1 MKNFKF
7 ENWNEA
13 NCLELVSLIKEVI
26 NWEDP
31 QDIADELLEIAMDLK
46 AKGRPEAETYKKA
59 YEAAIQSIYEGA
71 SDPFKNA
78 LESKN
83 PKEVVTKSLYMIV
96 DKFCQKGR
104 DLFKSNKKN
113 QIPESYFLAAYV
125 QTEVMRRA
133 FNNLSLDTFYL
144 YKITIQS
151 KIHPI
156 GFPDSHEKIKS
167 LIENIITN
175 KEIQLEV
182 IEPLAFFLGGLIYLG
197 EPNPKLIVN
206 WIDNDV
212 SEVLMNLINGKID
225 EAIKLCEIYKQQ
237 DEKEIF
243 QEEKKVEK
251 ITPKDSSSSFRPFAK
266 TTSKLREILFKPEN
280 ESDRLLSEKI
290 PNERESESFRSFKT
304 NLNVKPDVE
313 NKESSWSEFYSEFKG
328 KFTSDSSLLIE
339 FSDTDEARLHL
350 KSLGY
355 KKSNSRNV
363 DVSRLGEYFPT
374 ILVDMDLT
382 IVIFHKL
389 PSDFNFKNS
398 KSFVKKW
405 FGLNTKFINHIDIC
419 YPKEIPDLY
428 KIQFTNEQREIAQ
441 KFISDFENENDELP
455 NKFAKSFLKIGLKEF
470 FHDKDIVNLIREEFN
485 IKDYILYKIDD
496 LWKHRKDDELRD
508 YFNSDIKLLEKS
520 INWVEIL
527 KIWVLLLN
535 ELGYERSQDNDDLK
549 DNPKT
554 KYESKD
560 SNIYNDDNDDV
571 KTHQSRIDQL
581 LHVFWECTPFINAEK
596 EPFIMS
602 SENDDKT
609 INFSYSNGLKT
620 SCFYTIQHNGEVTVK
635 DTNEILNLNDFS
647 HLVAII
653 AAVIKDIYGEY
664 DQLKVGEKFVS
675 EIQKRGN
682 LYN

>member
-1 MKNFKF
+1 MDNFNFK
-7 ENWNEA
+7 NWTEA

-26 NWEDP
+26 DWEDP

-83 PKEVVTKSLYMIV
+83 QKEVVTKSLYMIV
-96 DKFCQKGR
+96 DKYCQKGR
-104 DLFKSNKKN
+104 EGLKN
-113 QIPESYFLAAYV
+113 NEKNYSAESYFLAAFI
-125 QTEVMRRA
+125 QTEIIRRA
-133 FNNLSLDTFYL
+133 FNILSLDTFYL
-144 YKITIQS
+144 YKTTIQS

-167 LIENIITN
+167 LIENVITN
-175 KEIQLEV
+175 KKIQIGV
-182 IEPLAFFLGGLIYLG
+182 IEPLSFFLGGLIYVG

-206 WIDNDV
+206 WIDNNV
-212 SEVLMNLINGKID
+212 GEVLMNLINGKID
-225 EAIKLCEIYKQQ
+225 EAIKLCEIYKEQ
-237 DEKEIF
+237 DEKEIV
-243 QEEKKVEK
+243 QDEKVEK
-251 ITPKDSSSSFRPFAK
+251 ISPKDSSGSFRPFAK
-266 TTSKLREILFKPEN
+266 TTSKLRDILFKPEN
-280 ESDRLLSEKI
+280 ESDRIPPEKI
-290 PNERESESFRSFKT
+290 SNERESQSFRSFKT
-304 NLNVKPDVE
+304 NLKVKSDVE
-313 NKESSWSEFYSEFKG
+313 NKASSWSEFYSEFKG
-328 KFTSDSSLLIE
+328 KFTSNSFLLIE
-339 FSDTDEARLHL
+339 FCDTDEARMHL

-374 ILVDMDLT
+374 ILVDEDLT

-398 KSFVKKW
+398 KVFVKKW

-441 KFISDFENENDELP
+441 RFISKFEDENDDVP

-470 FHDKDIVNLIREEFN
+470 FHDRDIVKLIREEFN
-485 IKDYILYKIDD
+485 IKDYLLYKVDE
-496 LWKHRKDDELRD
+496 LWKHQEDYELRE
-508 YFNSDIKLLEKS
+508 YFKSDIKLLEKS
-520 INWVEIL
+520 INWVEII

-535 ELGYERSQDNDDLK
+535 ELGYERSQNSEDIK
-549 DNPKT
+549 ENPKI

-560 SNIYNDDNDDV
+560 SNIYNDNNDDV

-581 LHVFWECTPFINAEK
+581 LHVFWECTPFINKEK

-647 HLVAII
+647 HLIAII

-664 DQLKVGEKFVS
+664 DQLKVGKKFVI
-675 EIQKRGN
+675 EIQKRGS
-682 LYN
+682 L

>member
-1 MKNFKF
+1 MDNFNFK
-7 ENWNEA
+7 NWTEA

-26 NWEDP
+26 EWEDP

-96 DKFCQKGR
+96 DKYCQKGR
-104 DLFKSNKKN
+104 EGLKN
-113 QIPESYFLAAYV
+113 NEKNYSAESYFLAAFI
-125 QTEVMRRA
+125 QTEIIRRA
-133 FNNLSLDTFYL
+133 FNILSLDTFYL
-144 YKITIQS
+144 YKTTIQS

-167 LIENIITN
+167 LIENVITN
-175 KEIQLEV
+175 KKIQIGV
-182 IEPLAFFLGGLIYLG
+182 IEPLSFFLGGLIYVG

-206 WIDNDV
+206 WIDNNV
-212 SEVLMNLINGKID
+212 GEVLMNLINGKID
-225 EAIKLCEIYKQQ
+225 EAIKLCEIYKEQ
-237 DEKEIF
+237 DEKEIV
-243 QEEKKVEK
+243 QDEKVEK
-251 ITPKDSSSSFRPFAK
+251 ISPKDSSGSFRPFAK
-266 TTSKLREILFKPEN
+266 TTSKLRDILFKPEN
-280 ESDRLLSEKI
+280 ESDRIPPEKI
-290 PNERESESFRSFKT
+290 SNEKESQSFRSFKT
-304 NLNVKPDVE
+304 NLKVKSDVE
-313 NKESSWSEFYSEFKG
+313 NKASSWSEFYSEFKG
-328 KFTSDSSLLIE
+328 KFTSNSFLLIE
-339 FSDTDEARLHL
+339 FCDTDEARMHL

-363 DVSRLGEYFPT
+363 DVSKLGEYFPT
-374 ILVDMDLT
+374 ILVDEDLT

-398 KSFVKKW
+398 KVFVKKW

-441 KFISDFENENDELP
+441 RFISKFEDENDEIP

-470 FHDKDIVNLIREEFN
+470 FHDKDIVKLIREEFN
-485 IKDYILYKIDD
+485 IKDYLLYKVDD
-496 LWKHRKDDELRD
+496 LWKHQEDYELRE
-508 YFNSDIKLLEKS
+508 YFKSDIKLLEKS
-520 INWVEIL
+520 INWVEII

-535 ELGYERSQDNDDLK
+535 ELGYERSQNSEDIK
-549 DNPKT
+549 ENPKI

-560 SNIYNDDNDDV
+560 SNIYNDNNDDV

-581 LHVFWECTPFINAEK
+581 LHVFWECTPFINKEK

-647 HLVAII
+647 HLIAII

-664 DQLKVGEKFVS
+664 DQLKVGKKFVS
-675 EIQKRGN
+675 EIQKRGT
-682 LYN
+682 L

>member
-1 MKNFKF
+1 MDNFNFK
-7 ENWNEA
+7 NWTDA
-13 NCLELVSLIKEVI
+13 NCLELTSLIKEI
-26 NWEDP
+26 IDWEDP

-83 PKEVVTKSLYMIV
+83 QKEVVTKSLYMIV
-96 DKFCQKGR
+96 DKYCQKGR
-104 DLFKSNKKN
+104 EGLKN
-113 QIPESYFLAAYV
+113 NEKNYSAESYFLAAFI
-125 QTEVMRRA
+125 QTEIIRRA
-133 FNNLSLDTFYL
+133 FNILSLDTFYL
-144 YKITIQS
+144 YKTTIQS

-167 LIENIITN
+167 LIENVITN
-175 KEIQLEV
+175 KKIQIGV
-182 IEPLAFFLGGLIYLG
+182 IEPLSFFLGGLIYDG

-206 WIDNDV
+206 WIDNNV
-212 SEVLMNLINGKID
+212 GEILMNLINEKID
-225 EAIKLCEIYKQQ
+225 EAIKLCEIYKEQ
-237 DEKEIF
+237 DEKEIV
-243 QEEKKVEK
+243 QDEKVEK
-251 ITPKDSSSSFRPFAK
+251 ISPKDSSGSFRPFAK
-266 TTSKLREILFKPEN
+266 TTSKLRDILFKPEN
-280 ESDRLLSEKI
+280 ESDRIPPEKI
-290 PNERESESFRSFKT
+290 SNEKESQSFRSFKT
-304 NLNVKPDVE
+304 NLKVKSDVE
-313 NKESSWSEFYSEFKG
+313 NKASSWSEFYSEFKG
-328 KFTSDSSLLIE
+328 KFTSNSFLLIE
-339 FSDTDEARLHL
+339 FCDTDEARMHL

-374 ILVDMDLT
+374 ILADEDLT

-389 PSDFNFKNS
+389 LSDFNFKNS
-398 KSFVKKW
+398 KLFVKKW

-441 KFISDFENENDELP
+441 RFISKFEDENDDVP
-455 NKFAKSFLKIGLKEF
+455 NNFAKYFLKIGLKEF
-470 FHDKDIVNLIREEFN
+470 FHDKDIVKLIREEFN
-485 IKDYILYKIDD
+485 IKDYLLCQVDEF
-496 LWKHRKDDELRD
+496 WKHQEGYELRE
-508 YFNSDIKLLEKS
+508 YFESDIKLLEKS
-520 INWVEIL
+520 INWVEII

-535 ELGYERSQDNDDLK
+535 ELGYERSQNSEDIK
-549 DNPKT
+549 ENPKI

-560 SNIYNDDNDDV
+560 SNIYNDNNDDV

-581 LHVFWECTPFINAEK
+581 LHVFWECTPFINKEK

-647 HLVAII
+647 HLIAII

-664 DQLKVGEKFVS
+664 DQLKVGKKFVS
-675 EIQKRGN
+675 EIQKRGS
-682 LYN
+682 L

>member
-1 MKNFKF
+1 MDNFNFK
-7 ENWNEA
+7 NWTEA

-26 NWEDP
+26 DWEDP

-83 PKEVVTKSLYMIV
+83 QKEVVTKSLYMIV
-96 DKFCQKGR
+96 DKYCQKGR
-104 DLFKSNKKN
+104 QGLKN
-113 QIPESYFLAAYV
+113 NEKNYSAESYFLAAFI
-125 QTEVMRRA
+125 QTEIIRRA
-133 FNNLSLDTFYL
+133 FNILSLDTFYL
-144 YKITIQS
+144 YKTTIQS

-167 LIENIITN
+167 LIENVITN
-175 KEIQLEV
+175 KRIQIGV
-182 IEPLAFFLGGLIYLG
+182 IEPLSFFLGGLIYVG

-206 WIDNDV
+206 WIDKNV
-212 SEVLMNLINGKID
+212 GEVLMNLINGKID
-225 EAIKLCEIYKQQ
+225 EAIKLCKIYKEQDKKEIVQ
-237 DEKEIF
+237 DE
-243 QEEKKVEK
+243 KVEK
-251 ITPKDSSSSFRPFAK
+251 ISPKDSSGSFRPFAK
-266 TTSKLREILFKPEN
+266 TTSKLRDILFKPEN
-280 ESDRLLSEKI
+280 ESDRIPPEKI
-290 PNERESESFRSFKT
+290 SNEKESQSFRSFKT
-304 NLNVKPDVE
+304 NLKVKSDVE
-313 NKESSWSEFYSEFKG
+313 NKASSWSEFYSEFKG
-328 KFTSDSSLLIE
+328 KFTSNSFLLIE
-339 FSDTDEARLHL
+339 FCDTDEARMHL

-363 DVSRLGEYFPT
+363 DVSKLGEYFPT
-374 ILVDMDLT
+374 ILVDEDLT

-398 KSFVKKW
+398 KVFVKKW

-441 KFISDFENENDELP
+441 RFISKFEDENDDVP

-470 FHDKDIVNLIREEFN
+470 FHDRDIVKVIREEFN
-485 IKDYILYKIDD
+485 IKDYLLYKVDE
-496 LWKHRKDDELRD
+496 LWKHQEDYELRE
-508 YFNSDIKLLEKS
+508 YFKSDIKLLEKS
-520 INWVEIL
+520 INWVEII

-535 ELGYERSQDNDDLK
+535 ELGYERSQNSEDIK
-549 DNPKT
+549 ENPKI

-560 SNIYNDDNDDV
+560 SNIYNDNNDDV

-581 LHVFWECTPFINAEK
+581 LHVFWECTPFINKEK

-647 HLVAII
+647 HLIAII

-664 DQLKVGEKFVS
+664 DQLKVGKKFVS
-675 EIQKRGN
+675 EIQKRGS
-682 LYN
+682 L

>member
-1 MKNFKF
+1 MVFPS
-7 ENWNEA
+7 ER
-13 NCLELVSLIKEVI
+13 I
-26 NWEDP
+26 
-31 QDIADELLEIAMDLK
+31 
-46 AKGRPEAETYKKA
+46 
-59 YEAAIQSIYEGA
+59 
-71 SDPFKNA
+71 
-78 LESKN
+78 
-83 PKEVVTKSLYMIV
+83 
-96 DKFCQKGR
+96 
-104 DLFKSNKKN
+104 SN
-113 QIPESYFLAAYV
+113 Q
-125 QTEVMRRA
+125 
-133 FNNLSLDTFYL
+133 
-144 YKITIQS
+144 
-151 KIHPI
+151 
-156 GFPDSHEKIKS
+156 
-167 LIENIITN
+167 
-175 KEIQLEV
+175 
-182 IEPLAFFLGGLIYLG
+182 
-197 EPNPKLIVN
+197 
-206 WIDNDV
+206 
-212 SEVLMNLINGKID
+212 
-225 EAIKLCEIYKQQ
+225 
-237 DEKEIF
+237 
-243 QEEKKVEK
+243 
-251 ITPKDSSSSFRPFAK
+251 
-266 TTSKLREILFKPEN
+266 
-280 ESDRLLSEKI
+280 
-290 PNERESESFRSFKT
+290 RESESFRSFKT
-304 NLNVKPDVE
+304 NLKVKPDVE
-313 NKESSWSEFYSEFKG
+313 NKASSWSEFYSEFKG

-374 ILVDMDLT
+374 ILADMDLT

-428 KIQFTNEQREIAQ
+428 TIQFTNEQREIAQ
-441 KFISDFENENDELP
+441 KFISEFENENDELP

-520 INWVEIL
+520 INWVEII

-535 ELGYERSQDNDDLK
+535 ELGYERSQDPDDIK

-581 LHVFWECTPFINAEK
+581 LHVFWECTPFINKEK

-647 HLVAII
+647 HLIAII

-664 DQLKVGEKFVS
+664 DQLKVGKKFVS
-675 EIQKRGN
+675 EIQKRGSS
-682 LYN
+682 

>member
-1 MKNFKF
+1 MDNFNFK
-7 ENWNEA
+7 NWTEA

-26 NWEDP
+26 DWEDP

-83 PKEVVTKSLYMIV
+83 QKEVVTKSLYMIV
-96 DKFCQKGR
+96 DKYCQKGR
-104 DLFKSNKKN
+104 EGLKN
-113 QIPESYFLAAYV
+113 NEKNYSAESYFLAAFI
-125 QTEVMRRA
+125 QTEIIRRA
-133 FNNLSLDTFYL
+133 FNILSLDTFYL
-144 YKITIQS
+144 YKTTIQS

-167 LIENIITN
+167 LIENVITN
-175 KEIQLEV
+175 KRIQIGV
-182 IEPLAFFLGGLIYLG
+182 IEPLSFFLGGLIYVG

-206 WIDNDV
+206 WIDNNV
-212 SEVLMNLINGKID
+212 GEVLMNLINGKID
-225 EAIKLCEIYKQQ
+225 EAIKLCEIYKEQ
-237 DEKEIF
+237 DEKEII
-243 QEEKKVEK
+243 QDKKVEK
-251 ITPKDSSSSFRPFAK
+251 ISPKDSSGSFRPFAK
-266 TTSKLREILFKPEN
+266 TTSKLRDILFKPEN
-280 ESDRLLSEKI
+280 ESDRIPPEKI
-290 PNERESESFRSFKT
+290 SNEKESQSFRSFKT
-304 NLNVKPDVE
+304 NLKVKSDVD
-313 NKESSWSEFYSEFKG
+313 NKASSWSEFYSEFKG
-328 KFTSDSSLLIE
+328 KFTSNSFLLIE
-339 FSDTDEARLHL
+339 FCDTDEARMHL

-363 DVSRLGEYFPT
+363 DVLKLGEYFPT
-374 ILVDMDLT
+374 ILVDEDLT

-398 KSFVKKW
+398 KVFVKKW

-441 KFISDFENENDELP
+441 RFISKFEDENDDVP

-470 FHDKDIVNLIREEFN
+470 FHEKDIVKLIREEFN
-485 IKDYILYKIDD
+485 IKDYLLYKVDD
-496 LWKHRKDDELRD
+496 LWKHQEDYELRE
-508 YFNSDIKLLEKS
+508 YFKSDIKLLEKS
-520 INWVEIL
+520 INWVEII

-535 ELGYERSQDNDDLK
+535 ELGYERSQNSEDIK
-549 DNPKT
+549 ENPKI

-560 SNIYNDDNDDV
+560 SNIYNDNNDDV

-581 LHVFWECTPFINAEK
+581 LHVFWECTPFINKEK

-647 HLVAII
+647 HLIAII

-664 DQLKVGEKFVS
+664 DQLKVGKKFVS
-675 EIQKRGN
+675 EIQKRGS
-682 LYN
+682 L

>member
-1 MKNFKF
+1 MDNFNFK
-7 ENWNEA
+7 NWTEA

-26 NWEDP
+26 DWEDP

-83 PKEVVTKSLYMIV
+83 QKEVVTKSLYMIV
-96 DKFCQKGR
+96 DKYCQKGR
-104 DLFKSNKKN
+104 EGLKN
-113 QIPESYFLAAYV
+113 NEKNYSAESYFLAAFI
-125 QTEVMRRA
+125 QTEIIRRA
-133 FNNLSLDTFYL
+133 FNILSLDTFYL
-144 YKITIQS
+144 YKTTIQS

-167 LIENIITN
+167 LIENVITN
-175 KEIQLEV
+175 KKIQIGV
-182 IEPLAFFLGGLIYLG
+182 IEPLSFFLGGLIYVG

-206 WIDNDV
+206 WIDNNV
-212 SEVLMNLINGKID
+212 GEVLMNLINGKID
-225 EAIKLCEIYKQQ
+225 EAIKLCEIYKEQ
-237 DEKEIF
+237 DEKEIV
-243 QEEKKVEK
+243 QDEKVEK
-251 ITPKDSSSSFRPFAK
+251 ISPKDSSGSFRPFAK
-266 TTSKLREILFKPEN
+266 TTSKLRDILFKPEN
-280 ESDRLLSEKI
+280 ESDRIPPEKI
-290 PNERESESFRSFKT
+290 SNEKESQSFRSFKT
-304 NLNVKPDVE
+304 NLKVKSDVE
-313 NKESSWSEFYSEFKG
+313 NKASSWSEFYSEFKG
-328 KFTSDSSLLIE
+328 KFTSNSYLLIE
-339 FSDTDEARLHL
+339 FCDTDEARMHL

-363 DVSRLGEYFPT
+363 DVSKLGEYFPT
-374 ILVDMDLT
+374 ILVDEDLT

-398 KSFVKKW
+398 KVFVKKW

-428 KIQFTNEQREIAQ
+428 TIQFTNEQREIAQ
-441 KFISDFENENDELP
+441 RFISKFEDENDDVP

-470 FHDKDIVNLIREEFN
+470 FHDKDIVKLIREELN
-485 IKDYILYKIDD
+485 IKDYLLYKVDD
-496 LWKHRKDDELRD
+496 LWKHQEDYELREC
-508 YFNSDIKLLEKS
+508 FKSDIKLLEKS
-520 INWVEIL
+520 INWVEII

-535 ELGYERSQDNDDLK
+535 ELGYDRSKNSEDIK
-549 DNPKT
+549 EKPKI

-560 SNIYNDDNDDV
+560 SNIYNDNNDDV
-571 KTHQSRIDQL
+571 KTHQTRIDQL
-581 LHVFWECTPFINAEK
+581 LHVFWECTPFINEEK

-647 HLVAII
+647 HLIAII

-664 DQLKVGEKFVS
+664 DQLKVGKKFVS
-675 EIQKRGN
+675 EIQKRGS
-682 LYN
+682 L

>member
-1 MKNFKF
+1 MDNFNFK
-7 ENWNEA
+7 NWTEA

-26 NWEDP
+26 DWEDP
-31 QDIADELLEIAMDLK
+31 QEIADELLEIAMDLK

-83 PKEVVTKSLYMIV
+83 QKEVVTKSLYMIV
-96 DKFCQKGR
+96 DKYCQKGR
-104 DLFKSNKKN
+104 EGLKN
-113 QIPESYFLAAYV
+113 NEKNYSAESYFLAAFI
-125 QTEVMRRA
+125 QTEIIRRA
-133 FNNLSLDTFYL
+133 FNILSLDTFYL
-144 YKITIQS
+144 YKTTLQA

-167 LIENIITN
+167 LIENVITN
-175 KEIQLEV
+175 KKIQIGV
-182 IEPLAFFLGGLIYLG
+182 IEPLSFFLGGLIYVG

-206 WIDNDV
+206 WIDNNV
-212 SEVLMNLINGKID
+212 GEVLMNLINGKID
-225 EAIKLCEIYKQQ
+225 EAIKLCEIYKEQ
-237 DEKEIF
+237 DEKEIV
-243 QEEKKVEK
+243 QDEKVEK
-251 ITPKDSSSSFRPFAK
+251 ISPKDSSGSFRPFAK
-266 TTSKLREILFKPEN
+266 TTSKLRDILFKPEN
-280 ESDRLLSEKI
+280 ESDRIPPEKI
-290 PNERESESFRSFKT
+290 SNEKESQSFRSFKT
-304 NLNVKPDVE
+304 NLKVKSDVD
-313 NKESSWSEFYSEFKG
+313 NKASSWSEFYSEFKG
-328 KFTSDSSLLIE
+328 KFTSNSFLLIE
-339 FSDTDEARLHL
+339 FCDTDEARMHL

-363 DVSRLGEYFPT
+363 DVSKLGEYFPT
-374 ILVDMDLT
+374 ILVDEDLT

-398 KSFVKKW
+398 KVFVKKW

-428 KIQFTNEQREIAQ
+428 KIQFTNEQREIAER
-441 KFISDFENENDELP
+441 FISKFEDENDDVP
-455 NKFAKSFLKIGLKEF
+455 NNFAKYFLKIGLKEF
-470 FHDKDIVNLIREEFN
+470 FHDKDIVKLIREEFN
-485 IKDYILYKIDD
+485 IKDYLLYKVDD
-496 LWKHRKDDELRD
+496 LWKHQEDYELRE
-508 YFNSDIKLLEKS
+508 YFKSDIKLLEKS
-520 INWVEIL
+520 INWVEII

-535 ELGYERSQDNDDLK
+535 ELGYERSQNSEDIK
-549 DNPKT
+549 ENPKI

-560 SNIYNDDNDDV
+560 SNIYNDNNDDV

-581 LHVFWECTPFINAEK
+581 LHVFWECTPFINKEK

-647 HLVAII
+647 HLIAII

-664 DQLKVGEKFVS
+664 DQLKVGKKFVS
-675 EIQKRGN
+675 EIQKRGS
-682 LYN
+682 L

>member
-1 MKNFKF
+1 MDNFNFK
-7 ENWNEA
+7 NWTEA

-26 NWEDP
+26 DWEDP

-83 PKEVVTKSLYMIV
+83 QKEVVTKSLYMIV
-96 DKFCQKGR
+96 DKYCQKGR
-104 DLFKSNKKN
+104 EGLKN
-113 QIPESYFLAAYV
+113 NEKNYSAESYFLAAFI
-125 QTEVMRRA
+125 QTEIIRRA
-133 FNNLSLDTFYL
+133 FNILSLDTFYL
-144 YKITIQS
+144 YKTTLQA

-167 LIENIITN
+167 LIENVITN
-175 KEIQLEV
+175 KKIQMGV
-182 IEPLAFFLGGLIYLG
+182 IEPLSFFLGGLIYVG

-206 WIDNDV
+206 WIDNNV
-212 SEVLMNLINGKID
+212 GEVLMNLINGNID
-225 EAIKLCEIYKQQ
+225 EAIKLCEIYKEQ
-237 DEKEIF
+237 DEKEIV
-243 QEEKKVEK
+243 QDEKVEK
-251 ITPKDSSSSFRPFAK
+251 ISPKDSSISFRPFAK
-266 TTSKLREILFKPEN
+266 TTSKLRDILFKPEN
-280 ESDRLLSEKI
+280 ESDRIPPEKI
-290 PNERESESFRSFKT
+290 SNEKESQSFRSFKT
-304 NLNVKPDVE
+304 NLKVKSDVE
-313 NKESSWSEFYSEFKG
+313 NKASSWSEFYSEFKG
-328 KFTSDSSLLIE
+328 KFTSNSFLLIE
-339 FSDTDEARLHL
+339 FCDTDEARMHL

-363 DVSRLGEYFPT
+363 DVSKLGEYFPT
-374 ILVDMDLT
+374 ILVDEDLT

-398 KSFVKKW
+398 KVFVKKW

-441 KFISDFENENDELP
+441 RFISKFEDENDDVP

-470 FHDKDIVNLIREEFN
+470 FHEKDIVKLIREEFN
-485 IKDYILYKIDD
+485 IKDYLLYKVDD
-496 LWKHRKDDELRD
+496 LWKHQEDYELRE
-508 YFNSDIKLLEKS
+508 YFKSDIKLLEKS
-520 INWVEIL
+520 INWVEII

-535 ELGYERSQDNDDLK
+535 ELGYERSQNSEDIK
-549 DNPKT
+549 ENPKI

-560 SNIYNDDNDDV
+560 SNIYNDNNDDV

-581 LHVFWECTPFINAEK
+581 LHVFWECTPFINKEK

-647 HLVAII
+647 HLIAII

-664 DQLKVGEKFVS
+664 DQLKVGKKFVS
-675 EIQKRGN
+675 EIQKRGS
-682 LYN
+682 L

>member
-1 MKNFKF
+1 MDNFNFK
-7 ENWNEA
+7 NWTEA

-26 NWEDP
+26 EWEDP

-83 PKEVVTKSLYMIV
+83 QTEVVTKSLYMIV
-96 DKFCQKGR
+96 DKYCQKGR
-104 DLFKSNKKN
+104 EGLKN
-113 QIPESYFLAAYV
+113 NEKNYSAESYFLAAFI
-125 QTEVMRRA
+125 QTEIIRRA
-133 FNNLSLDTFYL
+133 FNILSLDTFYL
-144 YKITIQS
+144 YKTTIQS

-167 LIENIITN
+167 LIENVITN
-175 KEIQLEV
+175 KKIQIGV
-182 IEPLAFFLGGLIYLG
+182 IDPLSFFLGGLIYVG

-206 WIDNDV
+206 WIDNNV
-212 SEVLMNLINGKID
+212 GEVLMNLINGKID
-225 EAIKLCEIYKQQ
+225 EAIKLCEIYKEQ
-237 DEKEIF
+237 DEKEIV
-243 QEEKKVEK
+243 QDKKVEK
-251 ITPKDSSSSFRPFAK
+251 ISPKDSSSSFRPFAK
-266 TTSKLREILFKPEN
+266 TTSILRDILFKPEN
-280 ESDRLLSEKI
+280 ESDRIPPEKI
-290 PNERESESFRSFKT
+290 SNEKESQSFRSFKT
-304 NLNVKPDVE
+304 NLKLKSDVE
-313 NKESSWSEFYSEFKG
+313 NKASSWSKFYSEFKG
-328 KFTSDSSLLIE
+328 KFTSNSSLLIE
-339 FSDTDEARLHL
+339 FSDTDESRMHL

-363 DVSRLGEYFPT
+363 DVTRLGEYFPT
-374 ILVDMDLT
+374 ILVDEDLT

-389 PSDFNFKNS
+389 PSDFNFKKS
-398 KSFVKKW
+398 KVFVKKW

-428 KIQFTNEQREIAQ
+428 TIQFTNEQREIAQ
-441 KFISDFENENDELP
+441 KFISKFENENDELP

-485 IKDYILYKIDD
+485 IKDYLLYKVDD
-496 LWKHRKDDELRD
+496 LWKHREDDELRE

-520 INWVEIL
+520 INWVEII

-535 ELGYERSQDNDDLK
+535 ELGYERSQDPDDIK
-549 DNPKT
+549 ENPKI

-560 SNIYNDDNDDV
+560 SNIYNDNNDDV
-571 KTHQSRIDQL
+571 KTHKSRIDQL
-581 LHVFWECTPFINAEK
+581 LHVFWECTPFINKEK

-647 HLVAII
+647 HLIAII

-664 DQLKVGEKFVS
+664 DQLKVGKKFVS
-675 EIQKRGN
+675 EVQKRGS
-682 LYN
+682 L